1 MVVDPPLMKLQCFG
15 GGYDCITTI
24 AEAIAAANVGGQTTV
39 AKGALHVHAVQ
50 NTLRICS
57 LAQALT

>member
-1 MVVDPPLMKLQCFG
+1 MKLQCFG